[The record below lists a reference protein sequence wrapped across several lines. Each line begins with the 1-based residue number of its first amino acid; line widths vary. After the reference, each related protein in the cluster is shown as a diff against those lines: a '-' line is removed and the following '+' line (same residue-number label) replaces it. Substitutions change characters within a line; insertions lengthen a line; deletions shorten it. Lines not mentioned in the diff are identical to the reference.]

1 MSSVDRS
8 AARSLGLVGDPAPGQ
23 SKLSVRGVAKSFP
36 TARGGRIQALDD
48 ITFDVAPG
56 EFVCLLGPS
65 GSGKSTVLNIL
76 AGLESPDGG
85 EVLMNGRRVTGP
97 GPDRAMLFQDPAL
110 FPWMNV
116 QANVEFALRMVD
128 VPAGERRDRARA
140 WLAKVHLTR
149 FADVQPHE
157 LSGGMRQRAALARA
171 LACRPEILLADEPFG
186 SVDAQARELL
196 QVEVQRVW
204 AETGTTFVFVT
215 HNVREAAL
223 LADRVLLM
231 SAAPGTL
238 LEEYRIRA
246 PRPRHLEDALLSRVV
261 VDIHDR
267 LSEEVSKV
275 VARETGERPDLA

>member
-1 MSSVDRS
+1 MGRS
-8 AARSLGLVGDPAPGQ
+8 AARSLGVVGDPVPGEP
-23 SKLSVRGVAKSFP
+23 KLSVRGVGKSFP
-36 TARGGRIQALDD
+36 TVRGGRVQALDD
-48 ITFDVAPG
+48 IAFDVAPG

-65 GSGKSTVLNIL
+65 GSGKSTVLSIL
-76 AGLESPDGG
+76 AGLEMPDAG
-85 EVLMNGRRVTGP
+85 EVLMNGRPVTGP
-97 GPDRAMLFQDPAL
+97 GPDRAVLFQDPAL
-110 FPWMNV
+110 FPWMTV
-116 QANVEFALRMVD
+116 AKNVEFALRMVD
-128 VPAGERRDRARA
+128 VPAGQRRDRARA
-140 WLAKVHLTR
+140 WLAKAHLTR
-149 FADVQPHE
+149 FADAQPHE

-171 LACRPEILLADEPFG
+171 LACQPEVLLADEPFG

-196 QVEVQRVW
+196 QGEVQRVW
-204 AETGTTFVFVT
+204 ADTGTTFVFVT

-267 LSEEVSKV
+267 LSEEVTKV
-275 VARETGERPDLA
+275 VARETGERTDLP